1 MLFLK
6 GLSGS
11 MARQRI
17 TYARDQLRSRRLD
30 NLFMKTEVEDIDML
44 QRAILGEVQDESDQ
58 IKAEAKEKVDA
69 IRKRAQEQADAE
81 SKAILDTARQEA
93 ERLRSQAVA
102 TAQMKARSAQL
113 AHREQLLDRVF
124 KTVKEKLA
132 DVQKR
137 PDYDQIATMLLREAL
152 QELRVNKAEIRAD
165 KVTQN
170 FLEKKA
176 LGEISKELNG
186 QFTMAEA
193 LEEGMGVVVNAAD
206 GKLHYDNTLETRLHR
221 LQSTLRSSVNKILLG
236 EKA

>member
-1 MLFLK
+1 
-6 GLSGS
+6 
-11 MARQRI
+11 
-17 TYARDQLRSRRLD
+17 
-30 NLFMKTEVEDIDML
+30 MKTEVEDIDML

-102 TAQMKARSAQL
+102 TAQMKARSEQL

-124 KTVKEKLA
+124 KTAKEKLA

-137 PDYDQIATMLLREAL
+137 PDYDQIAAMLLREAL
-152 QELRVNKAEIRAD
+152 QELRVTKAEIRAD

-170 FLEKKA
+170 ALEKKT

-186 QFTMAEA
+186 QFTMADA
-193 LEEGMGVVVNAAD
+193 LEEGTGVIVNAAD
-206 GKLHYDNTLETRLHR
+206 GKLHYDNTLETRLSR

-236 EKA
+236 EKL

>member
-1 MLFLK
+1 M
-6 GLSGS
+6 
-11 MARQRI
+11 
-17 TYARDQLRSRRLD
+17 
-30 NLFMKTEVEDIDML
+30 NTEVEDIEML
-44 QRAILGEVQDESDQ
+44 ERAILGEVRDASDQ

-69 IRKRAQEQADAE
+69 IRKRAEAQAEAE
-81 SKAILDTARQEA
+81 RKAILDVATQDV
-93 ERLRSQAVA
+93 ERIRGQAVA

-124 KTVKEKLA
+124 KTVKEKLS

-137 PDYDQIATMLLREAL
+137 PDYDQIAAMLLREAL
-152 QELRVNKAEIRAD
+152 QELRVSKAELRAD
-165 KVTQN
+165 KTTQN
-170 FLEKKA
+170 LLEKKA